1 MENTCDAS
9 SRVGVTISTR
19 MRFRLAFL
27 YLRVTVGLRGYRRR
41 SRMGSKYAAVLPL
54 PVLAA
59 AQMSRPASAS
69 GMQRACE

>member
-1 MENTCDAS
+1 MAYTWLAS

-19 MRFRLAFL
+19 IRLRLAFL
-27 YLRVTVGLRGYRRR
+27 YLHLILLHRPYSSR
-41 SRMGSKYAAVLPL
+41 SSTGSRYAAVLPL

-69 GMQRACE
+69 GMQRA